1 MPVINKLIQKIRT
14 CGLQNPPTRSV
25 PGRGYFLCI
34 YHSGFHCL
42 VIPHRDAV
50 SGHTALDA
58 VSRKSPGWFY
68 SIFFTDYTFN
78 LLLDPASGCGVTCR
92 VIPRCDA
99 SSGHSAL
106 DAESRN
112 MD

>member
-34 YHSGFHCL
+34 YHSGLHCL

-58 VSRKSPGWFY
+58 VSRKYRQRQIPIRDTS
-68 SIFFTDYTFN
+68 
-78 LLLDPASGCGVTCR
+78 LDPASECGVTF
-92 VIPRCDA
+92 I
-99 SSGHSAL
+99 L
-106 DAESRN
+106 LSRIRYWEN
-112 MD
+112 KKECAILA

>member
-34 YHSGFHCL
+34 YHSGLHCL

-58 VSRKSPGWFY
+58 VSRNTGKIV
-68 SIFFTDYTFN
+68 SIGNTCNSFQRLPFSGPRIGVRDD
-78 LLLDPASGCGVTCR
+78 LLCHTALRR
-92 VIPRCDA
+92 VER
-99 SSGHSAL
+99 SF
-106 DAESRN
+106 RT
-112 MD
+112 